1 MKRIKEVISKIQ
13 EFRKKSYGNSILFFG
28 FYLIFFIIVIA
39 LIRTSPAKKDVEYQK
54 NNMVGITSILNKN
67 YSFSYKVVL
76 DNNTYLYKGDRLG
89 DNLSFTY
96 NEKEYFQ
103 NNSNTYIKEENWI
116 SIENPIKFK
125 YFFNEANLEKIL
137 NNLYYESNTTYES
150 GKIVYNFLISSN
162 SLNSLIDN
170 NETDYDEIPNKVA
183 ISVNND
189 IESISFDLDSYCKIN
204 KLCNNSLK
212 INIDYDNYNGVKE
225 IINPIN

>member
-125 YFFNEANLEKIL
+125 YFFNEENLEKIL

-170 NETDYDEIPNKVA
+170 NETDYDEIPNKVT